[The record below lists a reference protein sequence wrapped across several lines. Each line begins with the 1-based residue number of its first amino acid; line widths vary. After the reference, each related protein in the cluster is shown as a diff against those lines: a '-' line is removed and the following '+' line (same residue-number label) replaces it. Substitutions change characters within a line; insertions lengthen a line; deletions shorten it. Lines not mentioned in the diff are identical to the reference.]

1 MAQYGGNPNI
11 FNYFA
16 YSIKFAPKRSY
27 DGLRLLNK
35 GKAKKSTGTL
45 EHKDLTKVNFSGQFN
60 DIYDII
66 ET

>member
-45 EHKDLTKVNFSGQFN
+45 EHKDLTKVNFSG
-60 DIYDII
+60 
-66 ET
+66 